1 MCDLDETM
9 PNLSK
14 INDFVQNIKNQLQTN
29 LEKINDLRG
38 DLSIG
43 IDYDYFEKIIS
54 EQIDEIIENEKK
66 NIQDVTLSQSMIHE
80 LIEKTKTY
88 DKIKT

>member
-80 LIEKTKTY
+80 LIEKIKTY

>member
-66 NIQDVTLSQSMIHE
+66 IIQDVTLSQSMIHE